1 MGRHIMANVST
12 TKMSSKGQVVIPEN
26 IRKQLNLK
34 AGAQFVVVGEKD
46 VVILKNIS
54 PPSLDEFDALIADVR
69 KKGKQ
74 AGLKRSDIK
83 DAIFKD
89 RGKKK

>member
-1 MGRHIMANVST
+1 MSNVST

-54 PPSLDEFDALIADVR
+54 PPSLDEFDALIADAR

-83 DAIFKD
+83 DAILKA

>member
-1 MGRHIMANVST
+1 MANVAT

-26 IRKQLNLK
+26 IRKRLKLK

-46 VVILKNIS
+46 VVILKSIS
-54 PPSLDEFDALIADVR
+54 PPSLDEFDDLIAEAR

-74 AGLKRSDIK
+74 AGIKKSDIS
-83 DAIFKD
+83 DAILKS

>member
-1 MGRHIMANVST
+1 MANVST

-26 IRKQLNLK
+26 IRKRLNLK

-46 VVILKNIS
+46 VVILKTIA
-54 PPSLDEFDALIADVR
+54 PPSLDEFDALIADAR

-74 AGLKRSDIK
+74 AGLKKSDIK
-83 DAIFKD
+83 DAISKA

>member
-1 MGRHIMANVST
+1 MADIAT

-46 VVILKNIS
+46 IVILKSIA
-54 PPSLDEFDALIADVR
+54 PPSLDEFDALIAEARR
-69 KKGKQ
+69 KGRQ
-74 AGLKRSDIK
+74 AGIKNSDIN
-83 DAIFKD
+83 DAILKI
-89 RGKKK
+89 RGKKN

>member
-1 MGRHIMANVST
+1 MTNVAT

-26 IRKQLNLK
+26 IRKQLKLK

-46 VVILKNIS
+46 VVILKSIS
-54 PPSLDEFDALIADVR
+54 PPSLDEFDDLIAEAR

-74 AGLKRSDIK
+74 AGIKKSDIS
-83 DAIFKD
+83 DAILKA
-89 RGKKK
+89 RGKMK

>member
-1 MGRHIMANVST
+1 MGNVAT

-26 IRKQLNLK
+26 IRKRLKLK

-54 PPSLDEFDALIADVR
+54 PPSLDEFDDLIAEAR

-74 AGLKRSDIK
+74 AGIKKSDVSEAVLKV
-83 DAIFKD
+83 
-89 RGKKK
+89 RGKIK

>member
-1 MGRHIMANVST
+1 MANVST

-26 IRKQLNLK
+26 IRKRLKLK

-46 VVILKNIS
+46 VVILKSIS
-54 PPSLDEFDALIADVR
+54 PPSLDEFDDLIAEAR

-74 AGLKRSDIK
+74 AGIKKSDIS
-83 DAIFKD
+83 DAISKV
-89 RGKKK
+89 RGVKK

>member
-1 MGRHIMANVST
+1 MEVVMADIAT

-46 VVILKNIS
+46 IVILKSIA
-54 PPSLDEFDALIADVR
+54 PPSLDEFDALIAEARR
-69 KKGKQ
+69 KGRQ
-74 AGLKRSDIK
+74 AGIKNSDIN
-83 DAIFKD
+83 DAILKI
-89 RGKKK
+89 RGKKN